1 MRTLLDSWLHSYIDG
16 SHGIYSFF
24 MTGLIY
30 GHAGMSICCTAAED
44 DVCDAG
50 DVSEH
55 HPRLHLPIHASNV
68 YWDDRWMHW
77 ENEDIFTFNSW
88 IWIDEPIKCKKD
100 VQLF

>member
-1 MRTLLDSWLHSYIDG
+1 
-16 SHGIYSFF
+16 

-68 YWDDRWMHW
+68 YWDDR
-77 ENEDIFTFNSW
+77 
-88 IWIDEPIKCKKD
+88 
-100 VQLF
+100 